1 MKKKIEIVI
10 FVCILIFAFILRLYR
25 FDNPIGDWHAFRQ
38 ADTSAVAK
46 VYVSNGINLL
56 TPKYFDISNIQ
67 SGKDNPEGYRF
78 VEFPIIGAMQA
89 ITFMYIGIL
98 SLEEW
103 GRLITICASLGSLIF
118 IYLIVRRNLDPVSGL
133 FAAFFYAILPYS
145 IFYGRVILPDP
156 ACACA
161 ILGGIYFFDLAISY
175 KKHKLLL
182 LNIFF
187 WLALIF
193 TAASFLL
200 KPFALFF
207 ILPML
212 FLAWKRYGFRVFLQW
227 QLYVFA
233 FLSVLPLIGWR
244 IWITQYPEGIPVSN
258 WLFNEGGI
266 RFTGAFFHWIL
277 AERVAKLILG
287 YFGIV
292 LLFLGLF
299 KRSEKNY
306 LFFLS
311 FLLSS
316 IIYVIVIARGNVQHD
331 YYQILILPTICIFLG
346 RGATF
351 LLSLPVKIG
360 ENITVNTCVS
370 FFTLFSI
377 IIFSFML
384 SWYHVRDY
392 FNINNRGL
400 INAGIIA
407 DKVLPKNARVIAAND
422 GDTSFLYYINR
433 KGWPAYEKSVEGL
446 REMGATHIVVPNPT
460 ENDIRGLGAEYKRLY
475 TSKDVLIL
483 KL

>member
-1 MKKKIEIVI
+1 MIKKIELAI
-10 FVCILIFAFILRLYR
+10 FVFILILAFVLRLYR

-56 TPKYFDISNIQ
+56 SPKYFDISNIQ

-78 VEFPIIGAMQA
+78 VEFPVMSAIQA
-89 ITFMYIGIL
+89 STFMYIGVL

-103 GRLITICASLGSLIF
+103 GRLITILSSLGSLTF
-118 IYLIVRRNLDPVSGL
+118 IYLLVRRHLDPVSGL
-133 FAAFFYAILPYS
+133 FSAFFYAILPYS

-161 ILGGIYFFDLAISY
+161 ILGGIYFFDVAMSY
-175 KKHKLLL
+175 KKHKMLL

-187 WLALIF
+187 WLALVF
-193 TAASFLL
+193 TAISFLL

-207 ILPML
+207 TLPM
-212 FLAWKRYGFRVFLQW
+212 FILAWKRYGFRVFLRW
-227 QLYVFA
+227 ELYIFA
-233 FLSVLPLIGWR
+233 FLSILPLVLWR
-244 IWITQYPEGIPVSN
+244 IWITQHPEGIPVSN

-292 LLFLGLF
+292 LLLLGLF
-299 KRSEKNY
+299 KRNEKNY

-311 FLLSS
+311 FLVSS

-346 RGATF
+346 RGATY
-351 LLSLPVKIG
+351 LLSIPVKTG
-360 ENITVNTCVS
+360 ENIGINTFIS
-370 FFTLFSI
+370 LFTLTVI
-377 IIFSFML
+377 IILSFML

-400 INAGIIA
+400 INAGIVA
-407 DKVLPKNARVIAAND
+407 DKLLPKNAKVIAAND

-446 REMGATHIVVPNPT
+446 QELGATHIVVPSPT
-460 ENDIRGLGAEYKRLY
+460 ENDIKGLGTIYKRLY

>member
-1 MKKKIEIVI
+1 MIKKIEIVLFVLI
-10 FVCILIFAFILRLYR
+10 FVLAFVLRLYR

-46 VYVSNGINLL
+46 VYVSSGVNLF

-78 VEFPIIGAMQA
+78 VEFPIVSAIQA
-89 ITFMYIGIL
+89 VTFTYIGVL
-98 SLEEW
+98 TLEEW
-103 GRLITICASLGSLIF
+103 GRLITIFASLGSLIF
-118 IYLIVRRNLDPVSGL
+118 IYLIVRRHLDPVSAL
-133 FAAFFYAILPYS
+133 FSAFFYAVLPYS

-175 KKHKLLL
+175 KKHKMLL

-187 WLALIF
+187 WLAIVF

-207 ILPML
+207 TLPML
-212 FLAWKRYGFRVFLQW
+212 ILAWKMYGFKIFIQW
-227 QLYVFA
+227 QLYIFA
-233 FLSVLPLIGWR
+233 FLSILPLILWR
-244 IWITQYPEGIPVSN
+244 VWISQYPEGIPVSN

-277 AERVAKLILG
+277 AERLAKLILG
-287 YFGIV
+287 YFGVV

-311 FLLSS
+311 FILSS
-316 IIYVIVIARGNVQHD
+316 IIYVTVIARGNVQHD

-346 RGATF
+346 RGASF
-351 LLSLPVKIG
+351 LLSLPSKIS
-360 ENITVNTCVS
+360 ENIMVNTFVS
-370 FFTLFSI
+370 LFTLTLI

-407 DKVLPKNARVIAAND
+407 DKVLPKNAKVIAANE

-446 REMGATHIVVPNPT
+446 QELGATHIVVPNPT
-460 ENDIRGLGAEYKRLY
+460 ENDISGLGTKYKRLFI
-475 TSKDVLIL
+475 SKDVLIL